1 MISTFPSKLPES
13 KNAQEQSKV
22 LPEWET
28 KPEEKT
34 GRWGRCV
41 HFIVCSDR
49 EDREIGGC
57 GVDGVCGMCVCV
69 CLWVRVQR
77 EECQVAL
84 WAQWICHHKKIPIG
98 SAPQGVWQL
107 DRQTERQT
115 ADQLIKYFLLVRV
128 CLTVSI
134 GIKLSLRL
142 SLSHTHTFVVFE
154 CAALWFFS
162 TWILPLFIHSPVK
175 VSVGCSVMEAVWVYV
190 LAWLVDRAP
199 PLCHFS
205 ILL

>member
-69 CLWVRVQR
+69 SVSESSEGGMSGGPL
-77 EECQVAL
+77 
-84 WAQWICHHKKIPIG
+84 G
-98 SAPQGVWQL
+98 S
-107 DRQTERQT
+107 
-115 ADQLIKYFLLVRV
+115 
-128 CLTVSI
+128 
-134 GIKLSLRL
+134 
-142 SLSHTHTFVVFE
+142 
-154 CAALWFFS
+154 
-162 TWILPLFIHSPVK
+162 
-175 VSVGCSVMEAVWVYV
+175 
-190 LAWLVDRAP
+190 VDM
-199 PLCHFS
+199 S
-205 ILL
+205 S